1 MFKEKINTGTLE
13 KINGEL
19 FPVGVIFKNGN
30 KIGHLCMEV
39 LISFIY
45 SFLTGSCAAVAAVP
59 WPGLIAHKQR
69 SLKPLLS
76 ESFSLSSYY
85 RFCGTNQ
92 HLPIRK

>member
-1 MFKEKINTGTLE
+1 MFKEKINTDTLE

-30 KIGHLCMEV
+30 KTGHLCMEV

-59 WPGLIAHKQR
+59 WPGLIAHKQ
-69 SLKPLLS
+69 
-76 ESFSLSSYY
+76 
-85 RFCGTNQ
+85 
-92 HLPIRK
+92 